1 MTQLSKQLSENLV
14 TAELARRGVIAT
26 PFSGN
31 VPDFDILAFK
41 NGKSTPIQVKST
53 KEGNITVANVEKDY
67 LIIKQEEGN
76 FQRVISKKEMP
87 QWKKD
92 LIFVVVFIGE
102 NLGEDRFYICKN
114 SDIQEIIYSNYESSL
129 QRHGGIRPRNPN
141 SRHCAYSEEDLSGF
155 KDNWRLICGNNPF
168 DAVCKLVS
176 DEGGWCWRMPC
187 TTCGNA
193 HLRYAFIEM
202 SRGKSPEEEGWIT
215 RKDVDD
221 NVLRENF
228 GSFHRPPRSR
238 IEQEK
243 ITKICLDANISYIA
257 DNCKFPDWLGHL
269 GLILFHMK
277 EARSYESLSSNW
289 AKQLK
294 EYVVSHYKLED
305 AEIENRLGQ
314 VISGDRLLDIGDL
327 EGIESHI
334 HSIQTNIP

>member
-1 MTQLSKQLSENLV
+1 VTQLSKQLSEHLV
-14 TAELARRGVIAT
+14 VSELARKGIIAT

-53 KEGNITVANVEKDY
+53 KEGNITVSNATKDY

-114 SDIQEIIYSNYESSL
+114 SDIQEIIFSNYESSL

-141 SRHCAYSEEDLSGF
+141 SRHCAYSEEDLSSF
-155 KDNWRLICGNNPF
+155 KDKWNLIFVPNPF

-215 RKDVDD
+215 RKDADL
-221 NVLRENF
+221 NVLFTQF
-228 GSFHRPPRSR
+228 GSFNDRPRNSS
-238 IEQEK
+238 EK
-243 ITKICLDANISYIA
+243 EKVIKICLKASIPYIA
-257 DNCKFPDWLGHL
+257 ENCTFPDWLGYL
-269 GLILFHMK
+269 GLLLYEME
-277 EARSYESLSSNW
+277 EAESYGSLSLNW

-294 EYVVSHYKLED
+294 EYVFRED
-305 AEIENRLGQ
+305 NEEDSELGNYFDEIINER
-314 VISGDRLLDIGDL
+314 RLLNWRDL
-327 EGIESHI
+327 ERIESHI
-334 HSIQTNIP
+334 IAFPTRN